1 MNKRNLVSGVRQ
13 PYSVDLPVR
22 RPTPALRLT
31 ISLGG
36 SVKRRHFL
44 AASIAASTLAAAG
57 ETVAQVSTTGV
68 SATGAPASPR
78 REFYQLRR
86 YNLLSG
92 PQLKLTESYF
102 SSALIPAVARLG
114 LGPVGAFK
122 LDIGPETPA
131 YYLLIPGPALEPLAE
146 LDLRLSEDAEFL
158 KAADPFWNATSV
170 APAFQRVEISLLA
183 AFEGWPKLTPPAAA
197 ATKAKRIFQLRTY
210 ESPSNGEHVR
220 KVEMFHS
227 GEFEIFL
234 NAGCHP
240 VFFGDTLVG
249 SRMPNLTYMLS
260 FGDLAELDAK
270 WDVFRNDPA
279 WKKLS
284 SNPRYAF
291 DPIVTN
297 ITNLIL
303 SPLDCSQI

>member
-1 MNKRNLVSGVRQ
+1 M
-13 PYSVDLPVR
+13 
-22 RPTPALRLT
+22 
-31 ISLGG
+31 
-36 SVKRRHFL
+36 KRRHFL

-57 ETVAQVSTTGV
+57 DSVAQVSD
-68 SATGAPASPR
+68 TGAPAGPR

-92 PQLKLTESYF
+92 PQLKLTENYF
-102 SSALIPAVARLG
+102 SSALIPALARMG

-131 YYLLIPGPALEPLAE
+131 YYLLIPGPSVEPLTQ
-146 LDLRLSEDAEFL
+146 LDLRLPDDAEFL
-158 KAADPFWNATSV
+158 AAAAPFWNATST
-170 APAFQRVEISLLA
+170 APAFQRADISLLA
-183 AFEGWPKLTPPAAA
+183 AFDGWPKVTPPAAA

-210 ESPSNGEHVR
+210 ESPSDGEHVR

-227 GEFEIFL
+227 GEFEIFS
-234 NAGCHP
+234 NAGFHP
-240 VFFGDTLVG
+240 VFFGDTLIG

-260 FGDLAELDAK
+260 FADLAELDAK

-284 SNPRYAF
+284 SNPRFAF
-291 DPIVTN
+291 DSIVTN

>member
-1 MNKRNLVSGVRQ
+1 M
-13 PYSVDLPVR
+13 
-22 RPTPALRLT
+22 
-31 ISLGG
+31 
-36 SVKRRHFL
+36 KRRRFI

-57 ETVAQVSTTGV
+57 KAVGQGSSTGE
-68 SATGAPASPR
+68 SAPDAPTSAR

-86 YNLLSG
+86 YNLSTG
-92 PQLKLTESYF
+92 QQLKVMESYF
-102 SSALIPAVARLG
+102 SGALIPALARMG

-131 YYLLIPGPALEPLAE
+131 YTLVIPGSSIEALAE
-146 LDLRLSEDAEFL
+146 LDLHLAEDAEFL
-158 KAADPFWNATSV
+158 KAADPFWNATAA
-170 APAFQRVEISLLA
+170 APAFQRAEISLLA
-183 AFEGWPKLTPPAAA
+183 AFKGWPKLTPPTAA

-210 ESPSNGEHVR
+210 ESPSDGEHAR

-234 NAGCHP
+234 GAGFHP
-240 VFFGDTLVG
+240 VFFGDTLIG

-260 FGDLAELDAK
+260 FADLAELDAK
-270 WDVFRNDPA
+270 WNVFRSDPA

-284 SNPRYAF
+284 ADPRFAF